1 MFIRTKYNKYIANKM
16 QYLTIRIYFES
27 LFTKKTI
34 IINRS
39 QNNNYN

>member
-1 MFIRTKYNKYIANKM
+1 MFITTKYNKYIANKM

-27 LFTKKTI
+27 LLTKKI
-34 IINRS
+34 IINRL